1 MVVVV
6 RTDKAKSGAY
16 QMETSSPLLE
26 IPLTS
31 CTPARLSVS
40 TMAQTDQENAFLCT
54 SATTTIAL
62 FRRAVGLGTE
72 VRGAGVGGGV
82 GGGGWRGTKL
92 DT

>member
-1 MVVVV
+1 
-6 RTDKAKSGAY
+6 
-16 QMETSSPLLE
+16 METSSPLLE

-54 SATTTIAL
+54 SATATIAL
-62 FRRAVGLGTE
+62 FRRAVGLGRE
-72 VRGAGVGGGV
+72 VRGAGRGLGERRGG
-82 GGGGWRGTKL
+82 GTKL